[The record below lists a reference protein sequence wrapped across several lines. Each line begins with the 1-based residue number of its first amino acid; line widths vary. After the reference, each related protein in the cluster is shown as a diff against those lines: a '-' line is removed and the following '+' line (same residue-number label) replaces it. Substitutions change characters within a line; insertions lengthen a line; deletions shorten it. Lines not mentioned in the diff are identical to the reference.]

1 MVHFQHFHN
10 NTAEPIPL
18 LSLSLSLLF
27 ATVESQSIHYYS
39 SRWVLR
45 GGLERKRA
53 ERLSE
58 WRKTFRI
65 AVHFSSKTM
74 LLRST

>member
-18 LSLSLSLLF
+18 LSLSLLF
-27 ATVESQSIHYYS
+27 ATVGSQSIHYYS

-65 AVHFSSKTM
+65 TVHFSSNKM
-74 LLRST
+74 LVRST